1 MAVGAVGPSS
11 DLAIQ
16 AHVRVPFFVTE
27 SLYQRV
33 HRGHSIGPW
42 LRAVLASKAVAVPS
56 RLRPPAEDACL
67 VLLSAENFIVA
78 YFPWVCSAVCWRD
91 SLCLCLAVCS
101 LYIYSLLK

>member
-1 MAVGAVGPSS
+1 MAVGAAGPSG

-42 LRAVLASKAVAVPS
+42 LRAVLASKAA
-56 RLRPPAEDACL
+56 AQ
-67 VLLSAENFIVA
+67 
-78 YFPWVCSAVCWRD
+78 
-91 SLCLCLAVCS
+91 
-101 LYIYSLLK
+101 